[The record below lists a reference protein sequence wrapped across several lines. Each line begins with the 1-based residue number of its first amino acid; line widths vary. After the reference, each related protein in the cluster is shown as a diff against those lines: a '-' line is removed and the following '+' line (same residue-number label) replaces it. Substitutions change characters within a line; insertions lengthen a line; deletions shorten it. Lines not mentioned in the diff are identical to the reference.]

1 MPSAMHPGQ
10 IIRGSDR
17 VVRGGSWDFD
27 ARYCRSAMRVSLR
40 PAYRDFYLGFRLS
53 TSVALGP

>member
-1 MPSAMHPGQ
+1 MHPGQ

-53 TSVALGP
+53 RSVALGP